1 MSSERRRAP
10 EIADLQL
17 ERFFAR
23 QRREIMA
30 RIDAHEARRRTRGW
44 LAAAAA
50 AAAGIAVAVLGLAG
64 LSGPDIPAVGTAWL
78 ELPVFAEPV
87 NDVADPLEAFGA
99 WPEEQTATSPAEET
113 ESLGILEWDEP
124 LS

>member
-1 MSSERRRAP
+1 MSTERRRVP

-30 RIDAHEARRRTRGW
+30 RIDAHEARRRTRRW
-44 LAAAAA
+44 LATASA
-50 AAAGIAVAVLGLAG
+50 AAAGIAVAVLSVAG
-64 LSGPDIPAVGTAWL
+64 MSGPDVPAPSTAWL
-78 ELPVFAEPV
+78 DEPMFAEPL
-87 NDVADPLEAFGA
+87 NDVADPLEPFGA
-99 WPEEQTATSPAEET
+99 WPDDQTAESPTEET